1 MKLSS
6 LRRPMTPALFAASI
20 ALALSAT
27 LRAPLTAQET
37 DPLSRLDPNSRYAIE
52 LMLDSAHTL
61 GIPTRPLMSQT
72 LLGIA
77 RHADGRRIVA
87 AVRSYF
93 SALKQ
98 AGVVLGPSLSEPEW
112 TAAASVL
119 QAGVPA
125 GVLAKFRPNRQNKQQ
140 LSMPFVVLA
149 DLITRGVPIDTASSA
164 IVQLWQRGAAD
175 GDFLGLWKAV
185 DQDILSGQNPGAA
198 LQQRMRESIGRIP
211 PGGNRVPP
219 STAREPDNPSS

>member
-1 MKLSS
+1 MLSS
-6 LRRPMTPALFAASI
+6 LKGLKAPALVAAGI
-20 ALALSAT
+20 ALVLSASV
-27 LRAPLTAQET
+27 RVPLTAQEI

-52 LMLDSAHTL
+52 LVLDSAHTL
-61 GIPTRPLMSQT
+61 GIPNHPLMSKT
-72 LLGIA
+72 LEGIA
-77 RHADGRRIVA
+77 KHQDGRRIIA
-87 AVRSYF
+87 AVRSLF
-93 SALKQ
+93 TSLKE
-98 AGVVLGPSLSEPEW
+98 ARVVLGPTLNEAEW

-125 GVLAKFRPNRQNKQQ
+125 GVLAKFRPTRQSKQQ

-175 GDFLGLWKAV
+175 GDFIGLWKAV
-185 DQDILSGQNPGAA
+185 DQDILSGENPGAA
-198 LQQRMRESIGRIP
+198 LQQRIRESIGRIP
-211 PGGNRVPP
+211 PGGSRVPS